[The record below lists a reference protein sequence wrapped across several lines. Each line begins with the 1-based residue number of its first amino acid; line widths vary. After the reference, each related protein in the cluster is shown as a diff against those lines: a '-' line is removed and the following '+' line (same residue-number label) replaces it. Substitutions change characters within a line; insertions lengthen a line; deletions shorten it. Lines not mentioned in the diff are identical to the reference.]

1 MQKLEKIE
9 KAPIK
14 APAEQAP
21 KLNARKFNS
30 DQVAT
35 RVRRAGHRMIA

>member
-14 APAEQAP
+14 APAEQA
-21 KLNARKFNS
+21 LSSMLRKFNS